1 LIYFITTHY
10 KPQPTMFGQTKSTSP
25 PAQDKRTTSPTT
37 MTPRHAELESSFP
50 AAFFRKRKSSAT
62 AMTAPVEETESER
75 RMSVSSTA
83 TTATTSS
90 ISSDAT
96 TIAAPAQSIS
106 EKEMGW
112 YIEEKTEYY
121 NEKQAAEEKQKAKK
135 AESKPFDVFEYQ
147 AAGYLSMPMDHESQ
161 PYRNSSA
168 SKAALSSR
176 KSSSSSSSSQSLW
189 TKTKNLA
196 QRRGS
201 GQQQRRNSAESEEE
215 KQQKKKEYE
224 EFDLEKKTKFGLG
237 EGAGMRM
244 VG

>member
-1 LIYFITTHY
+1 
-10 KPQPTMFGQTKSTSP
+10 
-25 PAQDKRTTSPTT
+25 
-37 MTPRHAELESSFP
+37 MTPRHADLESSFP
-50 AAFFRKRKSSAT
+50 AAFFGKRKSSTT

-90 ISSDAT
+90 VSSDAT

-106 EKEMGW
+106 EKEMAW
-112 YIEEKTEYY
+112 HIEEKTE
-121 NEKQAAEEKQKAKK
+121 EKQNAKK
-135 AESKPFDVFEYQ
+135 TENKPFDVFEYQ
-147 AAGYLSMPMDHESQ
+147 TAGYLSMPMDHESQ

-168 SKAALSSR
+168 SKAALSPR